1 MPTDPYSLLGV
12 SPEAS
17 AAELKAAYHRQ
28 LRQFPAHSHPREFQQ
43 IRAAYDNLRTAGEQR
58 GDPLQPGPLLAQLD
72 AEALE
77 ALEARVRELCRLDLA
92 TLLRLTL

>member
-1 MPTDPYSLLGV
+1 MDNPYTLLGLT
-12 SPEAS
+12 PDAS

-28 LRQFPAHSHPREFQQ
+28 LRRFPAHSHPQEFQR
-43 IRAAYDNLRTAGEQR
+43 IRAAYDALRAAAEHR

-72 AEALE
+72 AEALA
-77 ALEARVRELCRLDLA
+77 ALDAQVRQACRVDLA

>member
-1 MPTDPYSLLGV
+1 MPSDPCSLLGV

-17 AAELKAAYHRQ
+17 ASELKAAYHRQ
-28 LRQFPAHSHPREFQQ
+28 LRRFPAHSHPQEFQQ
-43 IRAAYDNLRTAGEQR
+43 IRAAYDSLRAAGEQR

-72 AEALE
+72 AEALA
-77 ALEARVRELCRLDLA
+77 ALETQVRETCRLDLA

>member
-1 MPTDPYSLLGV
+1 MPADPYSLLGV

-17 AAELKAAYHRQ
+17 AAELKVAYHHQ
-28 LRQFPAHSHPREFQQ
+28 LRRFPAHSHPQEFQQ
-43 IRAAYDNLRTAGEQR
+43 IRAAYDSLRTAGEQR

-72 AEALE
+72 AAALE
-77 ALEARVRELCRLDLA
+77 ALEARVRGACCLDLA

>member
-1 MPTDPYSLLGV
+1 MSADPCSLLGV

-28 LRQFPAHSHPREFQQ
+28 LRRFPAHSHPQEFQR
-43 IRAAYDNLRTAGEQR
+43 IRAAYESLRSAREQR
-58 GDPLQPGPLLAQLD
+58 GDPLQPGLLRAQLD
-72 AEALE
+72 AAAVADLE
-77 ALEARVRELCRLDLA
+77 ALVRQSCRLDLP

>member
-1 MPTDPYSLLGV
+1 MSTDPCSLLGV
-12 SPEAS
+12 SREAS

-28 LRQFPAHSHPREFQQ
+28 LRRFPAHSHPQEFQQ
-43 IRAAYDNLRTAGEQR
+43 IRAAYDSLRKAGEQR

-72 AEALE
+72 AAALA
-77 ALEARVRELCRLDLA
+77 ALEARVRETCRLDLA

>member
-1 MPTDPYSLLGV
+1 MADPYTLLGLT
-12 SPEAS
+12 PEAS

-28 LRQFPAHSHPREFQQ
+28 LRRFPAHSHPQEFQR
-43 IRAAYDNLRTAGEQR
+43 IRAAYEQLRAAAAQR
-58 GDPLQPGPLLAQLD
+58 GDPLQPGPLLLQLD

-77 ALEARVRELCRLDLA
+77 ALEARVRRSCRIDLA